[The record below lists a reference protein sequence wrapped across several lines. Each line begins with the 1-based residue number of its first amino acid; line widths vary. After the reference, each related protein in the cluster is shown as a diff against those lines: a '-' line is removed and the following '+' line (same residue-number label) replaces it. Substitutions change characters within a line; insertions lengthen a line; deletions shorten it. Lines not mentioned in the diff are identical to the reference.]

1 MVFPG
6 FGQFYSVDRNN
17 PQRKRAGWTM
27 VIGGAI
33 AIAGTSYAWH
43 SYNESL
49 NRYNDTKALYQQQ
62 TSMAGINE
70 YNQKTIEDNKA
81 MKNQHAFAITISLG
95 ATAFWLGNAIEALI
109 NIPNY

>member
-1 MVFPG
+1 MAFPG
-6 FGQFYSVDRNN
+6 LGQFYSVDRNN

-81 MKNQHAFAITISLG
+81 MKDQHAFAITISLG